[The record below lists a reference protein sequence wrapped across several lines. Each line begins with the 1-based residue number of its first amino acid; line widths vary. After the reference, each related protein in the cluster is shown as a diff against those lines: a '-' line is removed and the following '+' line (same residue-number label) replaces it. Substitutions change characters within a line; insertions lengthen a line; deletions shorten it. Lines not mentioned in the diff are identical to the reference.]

1 MNERKLKEFQQILN
15 YFPLTGISIAELA
28 RAINVSM
35 SCLYDFRNGLRPKE
49 AKYRYI
55 MEQLNEKFPKE
66 LKKIGLYIQIER
78 ELEREA
84 LQQEIEVN

>member
-55 MEQLNEKFPKE
+55 M
-66 LKKIGLYIQIER
+66 
-78 ELEREA
+78 
-84 LQQEIEVN
+84 